1 MATQQMAVDSAE
13 RAYARSMLLAAP
25 SRSPEIPE
33 SADAYGW
40 LVGSWELDVWV
51 YWAMDVRAR
60 GLKGRGALRLGA
72 GRPCYSGRL
81 DHAPPYATHRDSG
94 QALEHV
100 RHDPPSLGSFH

>member
-60 GLKGRGALRLGA
+60 GLKERRTSDGRWKAVLSRTSGSCPALRN
-72 GRPCYSGRL
+72 
-81 DHAPPYATHRDSG
+81 ATRIWTST
-94 QALEHV
+94 
-100 RHDPPSLGSFH
+100 